1 MGQQGLQAF
10 VWELQTCKLSPTP
23 EGIHSG
29 YTTAMLQNHKQTIRG
44 VRCIGNAQASVVR
57 SPRMRRRR
65 TRITR
70 SRHRGGS
77 QNKPFA
83 GPGKRAP
90 PKLANNTTAPGL
102 RRPTCKGNGCASD
115 HWTPC
120 GRAAAR
126 TIRLICSTK
135 RHCSGDHVVAAARGL
150 VDAGS
155 PRAAVRLS
163 LGRGVVHVAADGL
176 PIGKPPGCSEARAE
190 TRSHATRCTVHVGP
204 RKACAVSS
212 NTRH

>member
-1 MGQQGLQAF
+1 MTTRQDKIRHGSRQTAPLELCSPPPRAMGQQGLQAF

-90 PKLANNTTAPGL
+90 PAPPAPPAASPAPWSAGGTSVLVEELEASRNNVSAVADVP
-102 RRPTCKGNGCASD
+102 A
-115 HWTPC
+115 
-120 GRAAAR
+120 
-126 TIRLICSTK
+126 
-135 RHCSGDHVVAAARGL
+135 VAAAL
-150 VDAGS
+150 
-155 PRAAVRLS
+155 AVPAVPCCHHSMMSAR
-163 LGRGVVHVAADGL
+163 
-176 PIGKPPGCSEARAE
+176 PP
-190 TRSHATRCTVHVGP
+190 
-204 RKACAVSS
+204 VSCDKMG
-212 NTRH
+212 